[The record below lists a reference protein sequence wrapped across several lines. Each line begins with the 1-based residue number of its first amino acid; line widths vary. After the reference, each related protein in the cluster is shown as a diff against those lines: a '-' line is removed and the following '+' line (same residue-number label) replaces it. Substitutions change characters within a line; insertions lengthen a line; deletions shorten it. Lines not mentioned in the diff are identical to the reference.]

1 MHRTFN
7 LWRLHWVRC
16 LPGSRI
22 RTNRGSAHLKIRCGN
37 MWLPWQSPSTQL
49 CRHTP
54 SSTTRHLFRAPQKPG
69 CVIQV
74 LLSQY
79 NIGMYTIIAWAQVP
93 TTFTYDS
100 DRGPQETAQIL
111 RFGILALPM
120 TQEPSQL
127 GTAHFRSQ
135 ETQKIIYP

>member
-1 MHRTFN
+1 
-7 LWRLHWVRC
+7 
-16 LPGSRI
+16 
-22 RTNRGSAHLKIRCGN
+22 
-37 MWLPWQSPSTQL
+37 
-49 CRHTP
+49 
-54 SSTTRHLFRAPQKPG
+54 
-69 CVIQV
+69 
-74 LLSQY
+74 
-79 NIGMYTIIAWAQVP
+79 MYTIIAWAQVP